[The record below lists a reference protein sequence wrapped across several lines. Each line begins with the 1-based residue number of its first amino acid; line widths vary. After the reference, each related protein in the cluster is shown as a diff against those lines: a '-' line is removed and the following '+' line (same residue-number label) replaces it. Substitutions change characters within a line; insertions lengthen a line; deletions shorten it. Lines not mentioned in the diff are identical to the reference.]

1 MNENKR
7 SKERLRLVNPKSW
20 KAEKERLFQEG
31 IETFWNDFEKLN
43 STEKREEVKRLLTTF
58 HRSQKRMETILF
70 QWKDLSQKDR
80 ETRRKLRVIGER
92 MRGKGR
98 A

>member
-1 MNENKR
+1 M
-7 SKERLRLVNPKSW
+7 
-20 KAEKERLFQEG
+20 FQEG

-70 QWKDLSQKDR
+70 QWKDLFEKDR
-80 ETRRKLRVIGER
+80 EVQRKLRVIGER
-92 MRGKGR
+92 MRG
-98 A
+98 

>member
-1 MNENKR
+1 MSENKR
-7 SKERLRLVNPKSW
+7 SKETLRLVNPKSW

-70 QWKDLSQKDR
+70 QWKDLFEKDR
-80 ETRRKLRVIGER
+80 EVQRKLRVIGER
-92 MRGKGR
+92 MRG
-98 A
+98 